1 MFWYYT
7 TYLLLEKNKPKY
19 QRLEP
24 SARLKEVEEEAE
36 EVEEEPKFQAIKDD
50 DLPEPAQQVKS
61 PPADEGKPN
70 QQQESLPAEL
80 DLFNLDGF

>member
-24 SARLKEVEEEAE
+24 PPRLKDIEEEPEEEAKLQ
-36 EVEEEPKFQAIKDD
+36 PIKDD
-50 DLPEPAQQVKS
+50 DLPEPAQQVES
-61 PPADEGKPN
+61 PPADEGKPDE
-70 QQQESLPAEL
+70 QQETSPADPF
-80 DLFNLDGF
+80 DLFNLDGL